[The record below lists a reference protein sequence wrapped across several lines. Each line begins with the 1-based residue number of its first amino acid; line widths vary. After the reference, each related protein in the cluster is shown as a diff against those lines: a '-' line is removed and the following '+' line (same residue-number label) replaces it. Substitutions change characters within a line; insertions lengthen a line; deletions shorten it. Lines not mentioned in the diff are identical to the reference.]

1 MSSMSPATAS
11 QLPLAAI
18 LDRPAGGTLTVAIV
32 FGIIGWLCHL
42 FFYWSKRP
50 QVPEPVGTK
59 RPDPIDGDRIEA
71 PAVVALLTNEY
82 DVPRSAVTATALDL
96 AARGWIRLT
105 TSDGELV
112 VVTRGS
118 GQTGDSLLP
127 FEQQVLNHLAAR
139 AFNDVTSAGTLAAS
153 HHRLDRNWWQRFRR
167 SVAARAEELGFSHRR
182 YTPVELVPPAT
193 CAAIALIA
201 LWISARNGDDI
212 AISESWRARALWFA
226 VLVGIG
232 LLVWRTVERAIG
244 SAQTPTEAG
253 LERTARWMG
262 HRRRLQARIP
272 ENASVLGSP
281 AQQVAL
287 AHGAVMGVSEQVLDQ
302 LPVAPEDHRHAWS
315 EAGGTPHI
323 VTVRYPVRPGYGQ
336 HPLRVLPA
344 GLIVFLVFRWLE
356 GFLGRVADGQALES
370 LLERVPGQID
380 LIERI
385 ADVLSALCW
394 VPIIWGI
401 WAMIAGAIDAV
412 ATRERVGAIVRARRP
427 AEVISPRVASVLKPF
442 AERDRFSTY
451 LAVDDGRRPIVTAW
465 LASER
470 SAAPQGAQARVRAT
484 PLLGYVRSS
493 EPIGTATR
501 TDVASD
507 LPGPS

>member
-1 MSSMSPATAS
+1 MTVMSTAS
-11 QLPLAAI
+11 RLPLAAV
-18 LDRPAGGTLTVAIV
+18 LDRPSGSTLTVAVV
-32 FGIIGWLCHL
+32 FGIAGWLCHL
-42 FFYWSKRP
+42 YFYWSKRP
-50 QVPEPVGTK
+50 QLLEPVGTK
-59 RPDPIDGDRIEA
+59 RPEPVDGDRIEP

-112 VVTRGS
+112 VVTRGA

-153 HHRLDRNWWQRFRR
+153 HHRLDRRWWQRFRR
-167 SVAARAEELGFSHRR
+167 SVAARSEQLGFSRQR
-182 YTPVELVPPAT
+182 YTPIELAPPAA
-193 CAAIALIA
+193 CAVIALIA
-201 LWISARNGDDI
+201 LWISVRSGDAV
-212 AISESWRARALWFA
+212 AISESWRARTVWFL
-226 VLVGIG
+226 VLGGIG
-232 LLVWRTVERAIG
+232 LLVWRTVERALG
-244 SAQTPTEAG
+244 SAQKPTDAG
-253 LERTARWMG
+253 LQRTARWMG

-287 AHGAVMGVSEQVLDQ
+287 AHAAVMGVSEQVLDQ
-302 LPVAPEDHRHAWS
+302 LPAAPEDHRHAWS
-315 EAGGTPHI
+315 EAGGTAHI
-323 VTVRYPVRPGYGQ
+323 VAVRYPVRPGYGQ

-344 GLIVFLVFRWLE
+344 GLVVFLCFRWLE
-356 GFLGRVADGQALES
+356 GFFGRVADGNALES

-380 LIERI
+380 LIERL

-394 VPIIWGI
+394 VPIIWGV

-412 ATRERVGAIVRARRP
+412 ATRERVGAVVRARRP
-427 AEVISPRVASVLKPF
+427 SEVVPPLVATVFKPF

-451 LAVDDGRRPIVTAW
+451 LAVDDGRRPLVTAW

-501 TDVASD
+501 TDASASD
-507 LPGPS
+507 VDVG